1 MLARYYSSSLGRFMA
16 VDPSR
21 ASVRPAQ
28 PQTWNRY
35 SYVFNNPLRL
45 VDPDGM
51 LAVDAQTA
59 KIYPKAAAFILS
71 LKPVFKDYNAYRKI
85 GGINALKLDVDKAF
99 VPGSGRR

>member
-1 MLARYYSSSLGRFMA
+1 
-16 VDPSR
+16 
-21 ASVRPAQ
+21 
-28 PQTWNRY
+28 
-35 SYVFNNPLRL
+35 
-45 VDPDGM
+45 M